1 MTVFGERL
9 DVLAVLQPQELRG
22 GEGEEGGEGD
32 DEDCHHDADVDG
44 TLSLVRNDL

>member
-1 MTVFGERL
+1 M
-9 DVLAVLQPQELRG
+9 LAVLQLQELRGGEG